1 MPYKQDKR
9 NANRGTDRGR
19 DELRQSLKRLGAG
32 RSVLVDKNGVAIAGN
47 KTLEAAT
54 ELGLTK
60 TLEVETDGN
69 TLVVVKRIDLD
80 LETDI
85 KAREMAFADNK
96 IGQDNQNWDPEILK
110 TDLALLDSDFLNGL
124 WKEDDLSVLSVIGDD
139 IEKSGTLSPQWGKIG
154 DTNTIKCLIGE
165 TEFRVSESSYMAFM
179 ESVERFMPE
188 LSQKNSAQKVF
199 EDAFRDN

>member
-1 MPYKQDKR
+1 MDKEG
-9 NANRGTDRGR
+9 N
-19 DELRQSLKRLGAG
+19 
-32 RSVLVDKNGVAIAGN
+32 VIAGN
-47 KTLEAAT
+47 KTLEAAQSI
-54 ELGLTK
+54 GLTK
-60 TLEVETDGN
+60 TVEVETDGQ
-69 TLVVVKRIDLD
+69 TLVVVKRTDLD
-80 LETDI
+80 LNKDI
-85 KAREMAFADNK
+85 KARELAFADNR
-96 IGQDNQNWDPEILK
+96 IAELDLDWDPEILK

-179 ESVERFMPE
+179 ESVERFMPK
-188 LSQKNSAQKVF
+188 LSQKLSAQKVF

>member
-1 MPYKQDKR
+1 
-9 NANRGTDRGR
+9 
-19 DELRQSLKRLGAG
+19 
-32 RSVLVDKNGVAIAGN
+32 
-47 KTLEAAT
+47 LEAAT

-60 TLEVETDGN
+60 TVEVETDGN

-96 IGQDNQNWDPEILK
+96 IGQDNLDWDPEILK

-179 ESVERFMPE
+179 ESVERFMPK
-188 LSQKNSAQKVF
+188 LSQKDSAQKVF